1 MIQMIKYY
9 YLFIF
14 ISRLVRMF
22 FLPSYLFNVCWNSVD
37 FIDET
42 SNSHLYSPYLVLIA
56 HTYYKIV
63 LRILWSSC

>member
-9 YLFIF
+9 LFIF
-14 ISRLVRMF
+14 ILRVVRMF
-22 FLPSYLFNVCWNSVD
+22 FLASYIFSICWNLAD

-42 SNSHLYSPYLVLIA
+42 SNSLLYSPYLVLIA

-63 LRILWSSC
+63 LRIL

>member
-9 YLFIF
+9 LFIF
-14 ISRLVRMF
+14 ILRVVRMF
-22 FLPSYLFNVCWNSVD
+22 FSASYIFSTCWNLAD

-42 SNSHLYSPYLVLIA
+42 SNSLLYSPYLVLIA

-63 LRILWSSC
+63 LRIL